1 MNSIPAS
8 AWNRLMAFLARH
20 QILGATVRPRGE
32 WKHPWQLS
40 PQWDGERKQWMTS
53 IEPGFVNSLDA
64 VVTLPYRDAPQE
76 TRQRLQ
82 GSVTDEDEL
91 IDAWLT
97 ERPVLALNAWR
108 AIGTDALAL
117 SHEPVPEFF
126 KMLGV
131 ASPSGSLEVGE
142 VRQISGLLGERKPN
156 RLLRATELVLYQ
168 DRFATN
174 TQWQTGLGI
183 DGSNAQFSVTYKL
196 PSNARQ
202 RAYLRTKASPPFEQ
216 TVPVQNRLLG
226 DWTDQTYDSLHLATV
241 YLLSPLDEPPG
252 ALPDS
257 RWTPYVR
264 HRVFWN
270 LVHAVTVLE
279 PALKRENLTLS
290 TGTVGGL
297 LDSIGNQILAL
308 INDQNAAIA
317 EFLNRNTLQGR
328 FWSI

>member
-1 MNSIPAS
+1 MKSIPAS

-20 QILGATVRPRGE
+20 QILGATVRPRGG
-32 WKHPWQLS
+32 WRHPWQLS
-40 PQWDGERKQWMTS
+40 PKWDAEREQWMTT
-53 IEPGFVNSLDA
+53 IEPGFVNGLDA
-64 VVTLPYRDAPQE
+64 VVLLPYRDAPQE

-82 GSVTDEDEL
+82 GNISDEEES

-97 ERPVLALNAWR
+97 ERPLLPLTTWR
-108 AIGTDALAL
+108 AIGTDALVV
-117 SHEPVPEFF
+117 SDEPVPAFF
-126 KMLGV
+126 ENQGV
-131 ASPSGSLEVGE
+131 ASTSGSFEVGE
-142 VRQISGLLGERKPN
+142 VRQISGLRGERKPS
-156 RLLRATELVLYQ
+156 RLLRAAELMLYQ

-174 TQWQTGLGI
+174 TQWQTGLGF
-183 DGSNAQFSVTYKL
+183 DGTNAQFSVTYQL

-202 RAYLRTKASPPFEQ
+202 RAYLRLRASAPVEQ
-216 TVPVQNRLLG
+216 PVPQQDRLLG
-226 DWTDQTYDSLHLATV
+226 DWTDQSYDSLHLATV
-241 YLLSPLDEPPG
+241 YMLSPPDEPPD